1 MWAKASIFR
10 IRPFS
15 PGPRVAGSPPMR
27 DPDRRDT
34 SLDLT
39 ADALRGLRAGVL
51 ALAEQELG
59 AVRSGPVFERPPS
72 AVEVDRVIGAHRGL
86 PVEGESVDDLLAACA
101 AVLAAGRRTTPAF
114 FGYVQSPAAP
124 VGVAADLLASAAD
137 QNVTSWRSSPAAA
150 AVEQQTLRWLGEF
163 VGFDREAT
171 GILVSG
177 GSSANLTALLV
188 ALRAVADPDADRRA
202 MRVYASA
209 ETHFSVAKAATALG
223 VGFEPVPVDGDRR
236 LDPAALRDA
245 SAADRAAGLVPICV
259 VANAGTTATGAVDPL
274 DAVAAVA
281 TDEELWMHVDGAYG
295 APAAADPA
303 SRPLFAGLH
312 RADSVCID
320 AHKWLYAP
328 VDCSAL
334 LLHDA
339 AATRRAF
346 GAEADDYVRVLA
358 TEAAETFAFWDH
370 GLELSRRFRALKL
383 WATLRFY
390 GARRLAAAIGEDIRL
405 AAHLA
410 QLVTAA
416 EDFEL
421 LAGPGLSICCFHH
434 APAHV
439 DEDALDAHNERVLH
453 ELQRDGRVYLS
464 NATIDGRFA
473 LRACITNFRTT
484 RADVERVLAVV
495 SEIAD
500 ARRG

>member
-1 MWAKASIFR
+1 
-10 IRPFS
+10 
-15 PGPRVAGSPPMR
+15 MR
-27 DPDRRDT
+27 DPDRRDS

-39 ADALRGLRAGVL
+39 EDDLRALLAGVM
-51 ALAEQELG
+51 ALGEQEL
-59 AVRSGPVFERPPS
+59 AATRSGPVFERPPS
-72 AVEVDRVIGAHRGL
+72 AVDVDRAVGADRAL
-86 PVEGESVDDLLAACA
+86 PVDGESIDELLAACA
-101 AVLAAGRRTTPAF
+101 GVLAAGRRTTPAF
-114 FGYVQSPAAP
+114 FGYVQSPPAP

-150 AVEQQTLRWLGEF
+150 AVEQQTVRWLGDF
-163 VGFDREAT
+163 VGFDRAAT

-177 GSSANLTALLV
+177 GSAANLTALLV
-188 ALRAVADPDADRRA
+188 ALRAVTDPDADRRA

-223 VGFEPVPVDGDRR
+223 VGFAAVPVDGDRR
-236 LDPAALRDA
+236 LDPGALRDA
-245 SAADRAAGLVPICV
+245 IASDRAAGLVPICV

-281 TDEELWMHVDGAYG
+281 SDAAVWMHVDGAYG

-303 SRPLFAGLH
+303 SRRLFAGLH

-339 AATRRAF
+339 AATARAF
-346 GAEADDYVRVLA
+346 GAGVDDYVRILA
-358 TEAAETFAFWDH
+358 TQATETYAFWDH

-410 QLVTAA
+410 ELVTAS

-421 LAGPGLSICCFHH
+421 LAGPGLSVCCFRH
-434 APAHV
+434 APADL
-439 DEDALDAHNERVLH
+439 DEPALDAHNERILH
-453 ELQRDGRVYLS
+453 ALQRDGRVYLS

-484 RADVERVLAVV
+484 RADVERVLGVV
-495 SEIAD
+495 RELA
-500 ARRG
+500 

>member
-1 MWAKASIFR
+1 
-10 IRPFS
+10 
-15 PGPRVAGSPPMR
+15 MR
-27 DPDRRDT
+27 DPDRRDS
-34 SLDLT
+34 SLDLSEE
-39 ADALRGLRAGVL
+39 DLRALLAGVT
-51 ALAEQELG
+51 ALAEQEL
-59 AVRSGPVFERPPS
+59 AAARSGPVFERPPS
-72 AVEVDRVIGAHRGL
+72 AAEVDRVVGADRAL
-86 PVEGESVDDLLAACA
+86 PLDGESMDELLAACA
-101 AVLAAGRRTTPAF
+101 RVLAAGRRTTPGF

-150 AVEQQTLRWLGEF
+150 AVEQQTVRWLGDF

-171 GILVSG
+171 GILLSG
-177 GSSANLTALLV
+177 GSAANLTALLV
-188 ALRAVADPDADRRA
+188 ALRTVTELDADRRA

-223 VGFEPVPVDGDRR
+223 VGVEPVPVDRDRR
-236 LDPAALRDA
+236 LDATALRAAIA
-245 SAADRAAGLVPICV
+245 SDRAVGLVPICV

-274 DAVAAVA
+274 DAVAGIA
-281 TDEELWMHVDGAYG
+281 TDAKVWMHVDGAYG

-303 SRPLFAGLH
+303 SRRLFAGLH

-339 AATRRAF
+339 AATARAF
-346 GAEADDYVRVLA
+346 GAGADDYVRILADHA
-358 TEAAETFAFWDH
+358 TETYAFWDH

-410 QLVTAA
+410 ELVTAA

-421 LAGPGLSICCFHH
+421 LAGPGLSVCCFRHT
-434 APAHV
+434 PAHL
-439 DEDALDAHNERVLH
+439 DEDALDAHNERILH

-495 SEIAD
+495 RELA
-500 ARRG
+500 